1 MFIFNQKKFVKTKQ
15 EMTDETMGFYR
26 KRKNGVLLMD
36 LAKEPLA
43 FIVNNQYRERF
54 IVTACRFNK
63 QIRFMFSTDEPTEKL
78 LGINGVSLVEQ
89 STLIEKSLAQV

>member
-1 MFIFNQKKFVKTKQ
+1 
-15 EMTDETMGFYR
+15 MG
-26 KRKNGVLLMD
+26 
-36 LAKEPLA
+36 P
-43 FIVNNQYRERF
+43 QYRERF